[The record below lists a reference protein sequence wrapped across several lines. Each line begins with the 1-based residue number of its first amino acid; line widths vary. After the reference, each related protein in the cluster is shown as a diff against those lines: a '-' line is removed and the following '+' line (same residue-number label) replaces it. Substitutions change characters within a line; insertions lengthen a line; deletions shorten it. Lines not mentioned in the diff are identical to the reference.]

1 MRGGKAEFRI
11 FVAHGARRYMYK
23 VHVQRAHK
31 IKAKPVERSR
41 ELAGNVHLKGWLS
54 CVQESRWGG

>member
-1 MRGGKAEFRI
+1 MRDGKAEFRI
-11 FVAHGARRYMYK
+11 FVARYMYK

-31 IKAKPVERSR
+31 VKAKPVERSR